1 MTTTDDI
8 LKKLDNQNCT
18 KGIIWDND
26 WTKEEQKQLLKIYY
40 LITKNETKLFD
51 LVYTY
56 HECDSY
62 EDIFRDYNYA
72 DIIDKKNGVRTALK
86 NAKRYIKNANAN
98 ANSNA
103 NMDVNTDA
111 VSDDEGDIKMDVDD
125 GDMDDMNYS
134 YSSSDVSTITNSDSN
149 DIDDEIVNLYTI
161 EDLKWDK
168 KYSCNS
174 TSSISYSCHI
184 FGDISKYFTLGSE
197 SNIL

>member
-149 DIDDEIVNLYTI
+149 DIDDEIVNL
-161 EDLKWDK
+161 
-168 KYSCNS
+168 
-174 TSSISYSCHI
+174 
-184 FGDISKYFTLGSE
+184 
-197 SNIL
+197 